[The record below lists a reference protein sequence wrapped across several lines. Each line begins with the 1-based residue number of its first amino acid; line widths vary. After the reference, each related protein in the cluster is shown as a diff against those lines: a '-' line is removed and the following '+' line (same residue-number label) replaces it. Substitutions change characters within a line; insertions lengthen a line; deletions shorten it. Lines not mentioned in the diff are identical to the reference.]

1 MRKREI
7 FMNLISFP
15 IPARFL
21 REALYGVLVAVV
33 LLMLYLALTR
43 AL

>member
-1 MRKREI
+1 MKKPTLL
-7 FMNLISFP
+7 MNLISFP

-21 REALYGVLVAVV
+21 REALYGVLVTVV
-33 LLMLYLALTR
+33 LLLLFLALTR